1 MSQAI
6 QSNLQEAVAQGGSLP
21 RLCQMAGISR
31 ACYYRGL
38 SLPETAD
45 TQTDLKQ
52 TDLKQTDLKQT
63 DLKQTDLKQTDL
75 KQTDLDLRE
84 HIQRVALECSCY
96 GYRRVTKELHRQGVQ
111 ANHKRV
117 LRLMREDNLLCLRKR
132 RFVATTDSDHG
143 LPVYPNLAADMG
155 ITTPD
160 ELWVSDLTYI
170 RLGHEFIYLAVV
182 LDACS
187 RRCLGW
193 SLGRRLDAALAT
205 SALRRALQG
214 RKPQV
219 HHSDRGVQYAS
230 YEYTNLLKEHGIAI
244 SMSRKGNPYDNAK
257 AESFMKTLK
266 YEQVYLSEYENLAD
280 ARAQISY
287 FLEQVYNQKR
297 LHSSLSY
304 LPPAEFEEQFEQ
316 THKESRDKNQTITP

>member
-6 QSNLQEAVAQGGSLP
+6 QESAAQGGSLTH
-21 RLCQMAGISR
+21 LCQMAGISR
-31 ACYYRGL
+31 ACYYKNIARDL
-38 SLPETAD
+38 CLPEPARTDTA
-45 TQTDLKQ
+45 
-52 TDLKQTDLKQT
+52 
-63 DLKQTDLKQTDL
+63 
-75 KQTDLDLRE
+75 LRE
-84 HIQRVALECSCY
+84 QIQTVALQWSCY
-96 GYRRVTKELHRQGVQ
+96 GYRRVTKELHRQGIK

-117 LRLMREDNLLCLRKR
+117 LHLMREDNLLCLRKK

-143 LPVYPNLAADMG
+143 LRVYPNLAADMDV
-155 ITTPD
+155 TAPD
-160 ELWVSDLTYI
+160 QLWVSDLTYI
-170 RLGHEFIYLAVV
+170 RLGHEFVYLAVV

-205 SALRRALQG
+205 TALRMALAG

-230 YEYTNLLKEHGIAI
+230 GEYTSLLKASGVFI

-280 ARAQISY
+280 ARRQIGH
-287 FLEQVYNQKR
+287 FLEAVYNQKR
-297 LHSSLSY
+297 LHSSLGY
-304 LPPAEFEEQFEQ
+304 LPPAEFEQ
-316 THKESRDKNQTITP
+316 TYKESRDKSQTITP

>member
-6 QSNLQEAVAQGGSLP
+6 RDAVAQGGSLLN
-21 RLCQMAGISR
+21 LCQMAGISR

-38 SLPETAD
+38 TAKPIAK
-45 TQTDLKQ
+45 TDGP
-52 TDLKQTDLKQT
+52 
-63 DLKQTDLKQTDL
+63 
-75 KQTDLDLRE
+75 LR
-84 HIQRVALECSCY
+84 QQVQQVALAWSCY
-96 GYRRVTKELHRQGVQ
+96 GYRRVTHELHRQGIK

-117 LRLMREDNLLCLRKR
+117 LRLMRQENLLCLSKK
-132 RFVATTDSDHG
+132 RFVTTTNSDHR
-143 LPVYPNLAADMG
+143 LPVYPNLAADMD
-155 ITTPD
+155 IAAPD
-160 ELWVSDLTYI
+160 QLWVSDLTYI

-205 SALRRALQG
+205 AALRMALNG

-230 YEYTNLLKEHGIAI
+230 GEYTGLLKESGVAI

-280 ARAQISY
+280 AKAQIGH
-287 FLEQVYNQKR
+287 FLEAVYNQKR
-297 LHSSLSY
+297 LHSSLGY
-304 LPPAEFEEQFEQ
+304 LPPAEFEEAYS
-316 THKESRDKNQTITP
+316 ESRDKNQTITL

>member
-6 QSNLQEAVAQGGSLP
+6 QEVAAQGGLLTN
-21 RLCQMAGISR
+21 LCQMAGVSR

-38 SLPETAD
+38 AAPETTDAD
-45 TQTDLKQ
+45 TA
-52 TDLKQTDLKQT
+52 
-63 DLKQTDLKQTDL
+63 
-75 KQTDLDLRE
+75 LRE

-96 GYRRVTKELHRQGVQ
+96 GYRRITHELHRQGIQ

-117 LRLMREDNLLCLRKR
+117 LRLMRQDNLLCLRKK
-132 RFVATTDSDHG
+132 RFMATTDSDHA
-143 LPVYPNLAADMG
+143 LPVYPNLAAEMD
-155 ITTPD
+155 ITAPD
-160 ELWVSDLTYI
+160 QLWVSDLTYI

-205 SALRRALQG
+205 SALRMALKPDPLKE

-230 YEYTNLLKEHGIAI
+230 SEYTGLLKNSGVQI

-266 YEQVYLSEYENLAD
+266 YEQVYLSEYENLTD
-280 ARAQISY
+280 ARAQIGH
-287 FLEQVYNQKR
+287 FLEAVYNQKR
-297 LHSSLSY
+297 LHSSLGY
-304 LPPAEFEEQFEQ
+304 LPPAEFEQQFEK
-316 THKESRDKNQTITP
+316 TCHEN